1 MSEEDTV
8 TIEKNSKV
16 EENHTEMKDD
26 VILKTERT
34 CILGTYLTWY
44 FILRS
49 IAAQSQCDIGFS
61 LVIFSIFITDMKKS
75 SNMFKMPVRYYY
87 W

>member
-1 MSEEDTV
+1 MLWAHGIKKSIVYIINVSEEDTV

-34 CILGTYLTWY
+34 CILGTYLT
-44 FILRS
+44 
-49 IAAQSQCDIGFS
+49 
-61 LVIFSIFITDMKKS
+61 
-75 SNMFKMPVRYYY
+75 
-87 W
+87 